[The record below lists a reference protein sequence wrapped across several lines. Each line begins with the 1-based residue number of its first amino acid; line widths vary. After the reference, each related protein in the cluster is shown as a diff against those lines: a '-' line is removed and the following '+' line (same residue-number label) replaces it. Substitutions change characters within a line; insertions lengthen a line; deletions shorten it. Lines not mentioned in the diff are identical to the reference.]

1 MQSPA
6 VHHLHP
12 LFNSRKSFALL
23 WRSLSHGPK
32 ASGGA
37 MWRESNICS
46 GPLCA
51 APTDATYEITF
62 HKCNLEPRRGKYD
75 IRVSP
80 PCPTLLT
87 SQPSH
92 TTPSCMFPCLVSRHT
107 QALHTA
113 QRKIGARLT
122 TQQSVRCASMLP
134 ITASA
139 QNCAPAR
146 DGEQTMR
153 ATKSHHQHSR
163 QQEGRDDVGRER
175 VPGQVTHELVV
186 LPS

>member
-1 MQSPA
+1 VEEPC
-6 VHHLHP
+6 
-12 LFNSRKSFALL
+12 
-23 WRSLSHGPK
+23 GEK
-32 ASGGA
+32 A
-37 MWRESNICS
+37 NICS
-46 GPLCA
+46 SLWKQKSSMFASHELRCA